1 MGRHKTRN
9 KHLPPRMRQIK
20 GRYYWVG
27 YRDGKRPSI
36 PLGDDYTV
44 ALLRW
49 REIEGLS
56 DSAATVAA
64 IIDRYLA
71 RAEVAPV
78 TRAGYI
84 EQSVPLKRFFEG
96 ARPEDVRTRHLRQ
109 YLNSRPRTAGARELA
124 LFSAAWNHARETGL
138 IDLPNPREGIRIK
151 GARKATRTAAATQ
164 QTSLTQGSSQMAVIC
179 ELAFLTGLRQTDLRL
194 LRLDAIDDT
203 RGLVVTPSKTQNRT
217 GATVIF
223 EWTPALRACIAR
235 AKLLRRRVGS
245 LYVFPNRKGQPYTVD
260 GFQTMWSKHRAACG
274 VSGLAFRD
282 IRRTVLKQ
290 QQEEHGLEAA
300 QKMGAHGSVTTT
312 ERYTRNA
319 GPVTVKPRR

>member
-20 GRYYWVG
+20 GRYYWIG

-36 PLGDDYTV
+36 PLGDDYPA

-49 REIEGLS
+49 REIEGLT

-71 RAEVAPV
+71 RAEVADV
-78 TRAGYI
+78 TRTGYI
-84 EQSVPLKRFFEG
+84 EQSVPLKAFFEG
-96 ARPEDVRTRHLRQ
+96 ARPQDVQPRHIRQ
-109 YLNSRPRTAGARELA
+109 YLDRRPRTAGAREVA

-151 GARKATRTAAATQ
+151 GAKKVTRTAAPAQ
-164 QTSLTQGSSQMAVIC
+164 QTSLTEGNSQMAVIC
-179 ELAFLTGLRQTDLRL
+179 ELAFLTGLRQTDIRM
-194 LRLDAIDDT
+194 LRLDAIDDA
-203 RGLVVTPSKTQNRT
+203 RGLVVTPSKTQHRT
-217 GATVIF
+217 GATLVF

-245 LYVFPNRKGQPYTVD
+245 VYVFPNRQGQPYTVD
-260 GFQTMWSKHRAACG
+260 GFQTMWAKHRTRCG
-274 VSGLAFRD
+274 ITGLAFRD

-290 QQEEHGLEAA
+290 RQQEHGIEAA
-300 QKMGAHGSVTTT
+300 QQMGAHGSVTTT
-312 ERYTRNA
+312 ERYTRSA
-319 GPVTVKPRR
+319 GPVTVKPLR